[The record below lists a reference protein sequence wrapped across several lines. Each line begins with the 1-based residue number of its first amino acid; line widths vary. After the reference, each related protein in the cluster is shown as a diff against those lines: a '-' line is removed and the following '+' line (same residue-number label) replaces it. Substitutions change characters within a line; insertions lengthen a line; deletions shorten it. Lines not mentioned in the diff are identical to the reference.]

1 MEIENQTFSNI
12 LSNNILK
19 EIESLPSEFR
29 EKSEDVR
36 LLQTELNE
44 LNSKYAQKEIQ
55 INKISKD
62 IIDIENN
69 LTSNLEEI
77 SKIKSEQKLIIDSL
91 DEESFKTFTNN
102 FYNIPNNYQEVILLF
117 LKYEGNLKEQLNFL
131 LIKQENLQDLLRD
144 SYSYFKS
151 IEEFDKEKY
160 EIYRNKIIYLE
171 NNKNT
176 KSNKN
181 NKNKLST
188 PFDIIIV
195 FINNTFRII
204 DMNKY
209 NKEMNQNIKEKNFN
223 KENLFIQNKLLEATI
238 KEKQE
243 KLKNINLYIKHIN
256 NILIKYKNF
265 FGNSNKNNNNINYS
279 KSLINNRYD
288 IIENNKNILF
298 DNKKPYSNIIDD
310 NKNNND
316 DIILKSNIINE
327 EKNKKN
333 INDKIIL
340 KSNIINNEN
349 IKKINNEEKAKSNNS
364 NLNFIENKNNNFY
377 HAVNLCKNKNKGD
390 KKKNDSSIN
399 NIANNSNNIKIISIV
414 TSTSKKSYN
423 LNKSKDITPN
433 YKYIN
438 SISYDYYEG
447 NQKKNINNYSAS
459 NIKEG
464 KKIKIGSLS
473 MYQSSTSKKY
483 KNKVIKANSF
493 ESIESKKIIYNK
505 QTVNN
510 AQNKSDKEKDNNN
523 IVNDEKTNKKDST
536 NQYQLRNLIKSNKQL
551 YYSYQLND
559 DIKAEN
565 NNNNINNKS
574 SNANKIKND
583 NEEGEKRDIV
593 DNYNNNVIVESN
605 QIENADKN
613 KRKNFYLSPG
623 IYSNNRKILKM
634 IEMNKVN
641 DKNKNN
647 KYK

>member
-399 NIANNSNNIKIISIV
+399 NNSNNIKIISIV

>member
-1 MEIENQTFSNI
+1 MEIENQIFSNI

-377 HAVNLCKNKNKGD
+377 HAVNLCKNKNKVD

>member
-1 MEIENQTFSNI
+1 MEIENQIFSNI

-69 LTSNLEEI
+69 LTTNLEEI
-77 SKIKSEQKLIIDSL
+77 SKIKSEQKLIIDTL

-377 HAVNLCKNKNKGD
+377 HAVNLCKNKNKVD

-399 NIANNSNNIKIISIV
+399 NNSNNIKIISIV

-510 AQNKSDKEKDNNN
+510 VQNKSDKEKDNNN